1 MYNKATPK
9 LQNEPKIEFLYTYV
23 LTFLHAYDLQ
33 NKPKILRFQPKNKS
47 CSKNKAIYSLASD
60 LWTHGLFST
69 TLQNKKQSQFQRK
82 PSVSL
87 GNKNNKT
94 NPNRKSSIPEGL

>member
-47 CSKNKAIYSLASD
+47 CSKNKANFNVSQASRLVIKITKQTQIENRQSLRDCKSGQR
-60 LWTHGLFST
+60 LY
-69 TLQNKKQSQFQRK
+69 NYQSIK
-82 PSVSL
+82 V
-87 GNKNNKT
+87 
-94 NPNRKSSIPEGL
+94 